1 MRSVQEHDKN
11 EKNRL
16 KEYIYK
22 KEKLPIRRKSKVNF
36 SGIV

>member
-16 KEYIYK
+16 KEYIYIK
-22 KEKLPIRRKSKVNF
+22 KKNYQSAKKVN
-36 SGIV
+36 